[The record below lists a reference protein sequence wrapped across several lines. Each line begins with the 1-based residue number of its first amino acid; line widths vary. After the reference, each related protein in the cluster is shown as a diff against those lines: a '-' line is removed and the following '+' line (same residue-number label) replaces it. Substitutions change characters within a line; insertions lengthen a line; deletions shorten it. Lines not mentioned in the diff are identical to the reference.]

1 MIELLLIKADHLKI
15 PAVVVVVARGALL
28 SFHFGRNMIA
38 FVGIDPGCN
47 LLVAVQALLV
57 GDLLPQHMTF
67 NAIGHSFQVCMGL

>member
-47 LLVAVQALLV
+47 LLVALQALFV
-57 GDLLPQHMTF
+57 GYLLSQDVTF
-67 NAIGHSFQVCMGL
+67 DAVGHSLQVCMGF